1 MVFADLR
8 SEHAFFYLRVF
19 RAESFYKVSE
29 MDLWR
34 FAYELID
41 LRFFRVIMKSY
52 LGSTQKSCG
61 SSKRQAAYP

>member
-1 MVFADLR
+1 MAVNLQG
-8 SEHAFFYLRVF
+8 SVTIGTNT
-19 RAESFYKVSE
+19 
-29 MDLWR
+29 LWR

>member
-34 FAYELID
+34 FAYEL
-41 LRFFRVIMKSY
+41 LYARGFECWQFGANPVVRWR
-52 LGSTQKSCG
+52 L
-61 SSKRQAAYP
+61 